1 MLAMLLA
8 TLAMAALAYAALLLR
23 AASSAHQLMPRAE
36 PILLGAVTN
45 FLDTLGVGS
54 FAPSMA
60 WMRFRRMVPDRLM
73 PLTMLAGY
81 ILPSIAQAL
90 IFLTLLGVRIDPWLI
105 IGCCVAMI
113 VGGVLGV
120 PIALRSPIR
129 LVQSIVG
136 VALLMAAIFYT
147 LANLGLMPV
156 GGTATTLSPTY
167 FAIAVAAHLLFGI
180 LISFGVGNYAPTLA
194 MLSLFGMDPRLAFP
208 IMASAASFAGC
219 ASAARI
225 VSSKSIDFRIA
236 LGLALGAIPAV
247 FVAAFIVRDMPVT
260 MLRWLVAAVVTYA
273 GVTLLIAAARTSRS
287 RNGSSAPSLADS
299 RNLLQRT
306 T

>member
-1 MLAMLLA
+1 MLAVLLA
-8 TLAMAALAYAALLLR
+8 TLALAAAAYAVLLLR
-23 AASSAHQLMPRAE
+23 AALAARQIVPLAE

-60 WMRFRRMVPDRLM
+60 WMRLRHMVPDRLI

-81 ILPSIAQAL
+81 ILPSVAQAI

-105 IGCCVAMI
+105 IGCCAAM
-113 VGGVLGV
+113 VLGGVLGV

-129 LVQSIVG
+129 LVQAVVG
-136 VALLMAAIFYT
+136 IALLMAALFYSMS
-147 LANLGLMPV
+147 NLGLMPA
-156 GGTATTLSPTY
+156 GGTATSLSPTN
-167 FAIAVAAHLLFGI
+167 FAIAMTAHLLFGI

-194 MLSLFGMDPRLAFP
+194 MLSLMGMDPRLAFP
-208 IMASAASFAGC
+208 IMACAASFAGC

-225 VSSKSIDFRIA
+225 VGNKSIDLRIA

-247 FVAAFIVRDMPVT
+247 LVAALIVRNMPVT
-260 MLRWLVAAVVTYA
+260 TLRWLVAAVVTYA
-273 GVTLLIAAARTSRS
+273 GVTLLITAARRS
-287 RNGSSAPSLADS
+287 EEPLEERIEHVPIG
-299 RNLLQRT
+299 
-306 T
+306 

>member
-1 MLAMLLA
+1 MLTLLLV
-8 TLAMAALAYAALLLR
+8 TLAAAALAYAALLLR
-23 AASSAHQLMPRAE
+23 GAVASNQVVPRLE
-36 PILLGAVTN
+36 PILLGAITN

-60 WMRFRRMVPDRLM
+60 WMRFRRLVPDRLI

-81 ILPSIAQAL
+81 ILPSVAQAL
-90 IFLTLLGVRIDPWLI
+90 IFLVLLGVRVDPWLI
-105 IGCCVAMI
+105 IGCSAAMI

-129 LVQSIVG
+129 RVQAIIG
-136 VALLMAAIFYT
+136 VALLMAASFYT
-147 LANLGLMPV
+147 LSNLGLMPV
-156 GGTATTLSPTY
+156 GGTATGLSPTY
-167 FAIAVAAHLLFGI
+167 FAIAIAAHLLFGI

-208 IMASAASFAGC
+208 IMACAASFAGC

-225 VSSKSIDFRIA
+225 VGNKSIDLRIA
-236 LGLALGAIPAV
+236 IGLTLGAVPAV
-247 FVAAFIVRDMPVT
+247 LVAAFVVRDMPVT

-273 GVTLLIAAARTSRS
+273 GVALLITAARRIEEPLEE
-287 RNGSSAPSLADS
+287 RIEHALIG
-299 RNLLQRT
+299 
-306 T
+306 

>member
-1 MLAMLLA
+1 MLTLLLV
-8 TLAMAALAYAALLLR
+8 TLAAAALAYAALLLR
-23 AASSAHQLMPRAE
+23 GAVASNEVVPRLE
-36 PILLGAVTN
+36 PILLGAITN

-60 WMRFRRMVPDRLM
+60 WMRFRRLVPDRLI

-81 ILPSIAQAL
+81 ILPSVAQAL
-90 IFLTLLGVRIDPWLI
+90 IFLVLLGVRVDPWLI
-105 IGCCVAMI
+105 IGCSAAMI

-129 LVQSIVG
+129 RVQAIIG
-136 VALLMAAIFYT
+136 VALLMAASFYT
-147 LANLGLMPV
+147 LSNLGLMPV
-156 GGTATTLSPTY
+156 GGTATSLSPTY
-167 FAIAVAAHLLFGI
+167 FAIAIAAHLLFGI

-208 IMASAASFAGC
+208 IMACAASFAGC

-225 VSSKSIDFRIA
+225 VGNKSIDLRIA
-236 LGLALGAIPAV
+236 IGLTLGAVPAV
-247 FVAAFIVRDMPVT
+247 LVAAFVVRDMPVT

-273 GVTLLIAAARTSRS
+273 GVALLITAARRIEEPLEE
-287 RNGSSAPSLADS
+287 RIEHALIG
-299 RNLLQRT
+299 
-306 T
+306 

>member
-1 MLAMLLA
+1 MLTLLLV
-8 TLAMAALAYAALLLR
+8 TLAAAALAYAALLLR
-23 AASSAHQLMPRAE
+23 GAVASNQVVPRLE
-36 PILLGAVTN
+36 PILLGAITN

-60 WMRFRRMVPDRLM
+60 WMRFRRLVPDRLI

-81 ILPSIAQAL
+81 ILPSVAQAL
-90 IFLTLLGVRIDPWLI
+90 IFLVLLGVRVDPWLI
-105 IGCCVAMI
+105 IGCSAAMI

-129 LVQSIVG
+129 RVQAIIG
-136 VALLMAAIFYT
+136 VALLMAASFYT
-147 LANLGLMPV
+147 LSNLGLMPV
-156 GGTATTLSPTY
+156 GGTATGLSPTH
-167 FAIAVAAHLLFGI
+167 FAIAIAAHLLFGI

-208 IMASAASFAGC
+208 IMACAASFAGC

-225 VSSKSIDFRIA
+225 VGNKSIDLRIA
-236 LGLALGAIPAV
+236 IGLTLGAVPAV
-247 FVAAFIVRDMPVT
+247 LVAAFVVRDMPVT

-273 GVTLLIAAARTSRS
+273 GVALLITAARRIEEPLEE
-287 RNGSSAPSLADS
+287 RIEHALIG
-299 RNLLQRT
+299 
-306 T
+306 

>member
-1 MLAMLLA
+1 MLTLLLV
-8 TLAMAALAYAALLLR
+8 TLAAAALAYAALLLR
-23 AASSAHQLMPRAE
+23 AVIASNQVVPRLE
-36 PILLGAVTN
+36 PILLGAITN

-60 WMRFRRMVPDRLM
+60 WMRFRRLVPDRLI

-81 ILPSIAQAL
+81 ILPSVAQAL
-90 IFLTLLGVRIDPWLI
+90 IFLVLLGVRVDPWLI
-105 IGCCVAMI
+105 IGCSAAMI

-129 LVQSIVG
+129 RVQAIIG
-136 VALLMAAIFYT
+136 VALLMAALFYT
-147 LANLGLMPV
+147 LSNLGLMPV
-156 GGTATTLSPTY
+156 GGTATSLSPTY
-167 FAIAVAAHLLFGI
+167 FAIAIAAHLLFGI

-208 IMASAASFAGC
+208 IMACAASFAGC

-225 VSSKSIDFRIA
+225 VGNKSIDLRIA
-236 LGLALGAIPAV
+236 IGLTLGAVPAV
-247 FVAAFIVRDMPVT
+247 LVAAFVVRDMPVT

-273 GVTLLIAAARTSRS
+273 GVTLLIAAARRPEEPLDE
-287 RNGSSAPSLADS
+287 RIERAVIG
-299 RNLLQRT
+299 
-306 T
+306 

>member
-1 MLAMLLA
+1 MLTLLLV
-8 TLAMAALAYAALLLR
+8 TLAAAALAYAALLLR
-23 AASSAHQLMPRAE
+23 GAVASNQVVPRLE
-36 PILLGAVTN
+36 PILLGAITN

-60 WMRFRRMVPDRLM
+60 WMRFRRLVPDRLI

-81 ILPSIAQAL
+81 ILPSVAQAL
-90 IFLTLLGVRIDPWLI
+90 IFLVLLGVRVDPWLI
-105 IGCCVAMI
+105 IGCSAAMI

-129 LVQSIVG
+129 RVQAIIG
-136 VALLMAAIFYT
+136 VALLMAASFYT
-147 LANLGLMPV
+147 LSNLGLMPV
-156 GGTATTLSPTY
+156 GGAATSLSPTY
-167 FAIAVAAHLLFGI
+167 FAIAIAAHLLFGI

-208 IMASAASFAGC
+208 IMACAASFAGC

-225 VSSKSIDFRIA
+225 VGNKSIDLRIA
-236 LGLALGAIPAV
+236 IGLTLGAVPAV
-247 FVAAFIVRDMPVT
+247 LVAAFVVRDMPVT

-273 GVTLLIAAARTSRS
+273 GVALLITAARRIEEPLEE
-287 RNGSSAPSLADS
+287 RIEHALIG
-299 RNLLQRT
+299 
-306 T
+306 

>member
-1 MLAMLLA
+1 
-8 TLAMAALAYAALLLR
+8 
-23 AASSAHQLMPRAE
+23 MPRLE
-36 PILLGAVTN
+36 PILLGSITN

-60 WMRFRRMVPDRLM
+60 WMRFRRLVPDRLI

-81 ILPSIAQAL
+81 ILPSVAQAL
-90 IFLTLLGVRIDPWLI
+90 IFLVLLGVRVDPWLI
-105 IGCCVAMI
+105 IGCSAAMI

-129 LVQSIVG
+129 RVQAIIG
-136 VALLMAAIFYT
+136 VALLMAASFYT
-147 LANLGLMPV
+147 LSNLGLMPV
-156 GGTATTLSPTY
+156 GGTATSLSPTY
-167 FAIAVAAHLLFGI
+167 FAIAIAAHLLFGI

-208 IMASAASFAGC
+208 IMACAASFAGC

-225 VSSKSIDFRIA
+225 VGNKSIDLRIA
-236 LGLALGAIPAV
+236 IGLTLGAVPAV
-247 FVAAFIVRDMPVT
+247 LVAAFVVRDMPVT

-273 GVTLLIAAARTSRS
+273 GVALLITAARRIEEPLDE
-287 RNGSSAPSLADS
+287 RIEHALIG
-299 RNLLQRT
+299 
-306 T
+306 

>member
-1 MLAMLLA
+1 MLTLLLV
-8 TLAMAALAYAALLLR
+8 TLAAAALAYAALLLR
-23 AASSAHQLMPRAE
+23 GAIASNQVVPRLE
-36 PILLGAVTN
+36 PILLGAITN

-60 WMRFRRMVPDRLM
+60 WMRFRRLVPDRLI

-81 ILPSIAQAL
+81 ILPSVAQAL
-90 IFLTLLGVRIDPWLI
+90 IFLVLLGVRVDPWLI
-105 IGCCVAMI
+105 IGCSAAMI

-129 LVQSIVG
+129 RVQAIIG
-136 VALLMAAIFYT
+136 VALLMAASFYT
-147 LANLGLMPV
+147 LSNLGLMPV
-156 GGTATTLSPTY
+156 GGTATSLSPTY
-167 FAIAVAAHLLFGI
+167 FAIAIAAHLLFGI

-208 IMASAASFAGC
+208 IMACAASFAGC

-225 VSSKSIDFRIA
+225 VGNKSIDLRIA
-236 LGLALGAIPAV
+236 IGLTLGAVPAV
-247 FVAAFIVRDMPVT
+247 LVAAFVVRDMPVT

-273 GVTLLIAAARTSRS
+273 GVALLITAARRIEEPLEE
-287 RNGSSAPSLADS
+287 RIEHALIG
-299 RNLLQRT
+299 
-306 T
+306 